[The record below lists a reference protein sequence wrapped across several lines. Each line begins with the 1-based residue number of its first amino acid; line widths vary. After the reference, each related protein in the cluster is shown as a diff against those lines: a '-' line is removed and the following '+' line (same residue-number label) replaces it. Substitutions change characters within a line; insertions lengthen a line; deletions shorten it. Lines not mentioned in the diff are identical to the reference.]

1 MNSRFNF
8 NSLAQQIEYT
18 SIGQL
23 ILPTTA
29 HEEPHILVDSF
40 TIFNKLSFTHLVSL
54 YIVTDN
60 IFKGFFVQLFHVV
73 FFAAKVLLLRH
84 MTVVDF
90 TTFAV
95 LCGKF
100 HHTRCS
106 PPLISKLQ
114 AFAPFSKLSSAAC
127 LQTLHFIPYIQKESP
142 QQQLLFAQSKI
153 FHYLCTVFL

>member
-18 SIGQL
+18 SIGQTDQL

-60 IFKGFFVQLFHVV
+60 ILKGFFV
-73 FFAAKVLLLRH
+73 
-84 MTVVDF
+84 
-90 TTFAV
+90 
-95 LCGKF
+95 
-100 HHTRCS
+100 
-106 PPLISKLQ
+106 
-114 AFAPFSKLSSAAC
+114 
-127 LQTLHFIPYIQKESP
+127 
-142 QQQLLFAQSKI
+142 
-153 FHYLCTVFL
+153 